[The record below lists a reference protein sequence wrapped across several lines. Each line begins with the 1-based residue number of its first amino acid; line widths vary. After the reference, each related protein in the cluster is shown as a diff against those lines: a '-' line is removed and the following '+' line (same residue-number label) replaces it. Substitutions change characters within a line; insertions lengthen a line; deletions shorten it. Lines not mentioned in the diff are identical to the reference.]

1 VGAVGVS
8 GRCVDRVDADIA
20 GVPVSQPVVAALLGV
35 VVLDETLN
43 TGRAGMVALI
53 AAALV
58 VAVATVQ
65 LARVDAVETTKRVE
79 ATVGDRAELP
89 A

>member
-1 VGAVGVS
+1 M
-8 GRCVDRVDADIA
+8 
-20 GVPVSQPVVAALLGV
+20 PTLQVSQPVVAALLGV

-58 VAVATVQ
+58 VTIATVQ
-65 LARVDAVETTKRVE
+65 LARVDAVATGERIE
-79 ATVGDRAELP
+79 AALDSAAEQP